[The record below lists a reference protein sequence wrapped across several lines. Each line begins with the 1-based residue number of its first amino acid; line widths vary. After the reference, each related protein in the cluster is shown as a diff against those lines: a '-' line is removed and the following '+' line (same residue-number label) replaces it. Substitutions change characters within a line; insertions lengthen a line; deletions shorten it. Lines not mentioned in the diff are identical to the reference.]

1 MACDLQIA
9 GIHLP
14 ATPVGACATSVT
26 VDVVNAGADPAHL
39 PVPMMVCLD
48 IHAQPDGPAAVHYTL
63 ATRAEAPSIQPGAT
77 RSFTF
82 TAVRFPCAATATV
95 TATADC
101 QATVPNN
108 ARSAPSLSVFVPKIG
123 AVPWLLSSLRVGLR
137 SSTGHVNWA
146 PAQLCPGAQCV
157 AELSIRNA
165 GCAAAPASVS
175 TLELLDGA
183 GQSLAAMKLPTAAIA
198 AGATAV
204 LQFVTTLP
212 LTAAG
217 ASLSLRGCADS
228 TGVVLGQC
236 DLTQACATTTLPL
249 ASAGGAPVLTFT
261 AARPIFPG
269 EAVALSW
276 QMQNFCADI
285 GLATARVY
293 YQGTLLYTSVPIAV
307 GLQATAAGAAIE
319 FKPVASVAAS
329 FYKAGQ
335 SKLTLEVTGSGS
347 DPGPYTATAL
357 VTVVLEPVS
366 ANWVFTMP
374 APGAAAFPWK
384 APYVVSGR
392 LSNPAHAAMVPSSV
406 VLDEVASVGSPV
418 ARIASPAIG
427 SVVPGAFGTAIWS
440 LMQTWS
446 WLAPGVWTP
455 IGPLTAGFTYTV
467 TFAMQDEYGNAY
479 PPSTSASTF
488 VAITVAASKI
498 AFASVAK
505 VFFAIGSTLVVLG
518 FLAIAGIV
526 TIYASGVFFAAAGV
540 AFTLSAGFGLAALD
554 PPVPDFDYQR
564 IVPTRLP
571 VLPAELHAR
580 SLAAPLLPLFGLL
593 ARINEF
599 TTVMT
604 ATEARLIAARIDR
617 DHGAMTLQRDEFKA
631 LRDALIAAAQ
641 QIPMAAHQAGDDV
654 HAQTALHPLNDAELL
669 QKQAQAWAEAGLPA
683 KLHKAWVAQG
693 LPAQQLTLVEQ
704 ALRTSGFA
712 LLPLDALLAE
722 LTQTSAQLAQAVAS
736 EAAQTLAGLAM
747 PSARDELAKVPH
759 ARFTPP

>member
-9 GIHLP
+9 GIKLP
-14 ATPVGACATSVT
+14 TPVVGVCATSVT
-26 VDVVNAGADPAHL
+26 VEVVNAGIDPAEL
-39 PVPMMVCLD
+39 PVPMTVCLD
-48 IHAQPDGPAAVHYTL
+48 INAQPDGPAAAHFTVT
-63 ATRAEAPSIQPGAT
+63 TRAEAPPIPPGAT

-82 TAVRFPCAATATV
+82 TAVRFPCAATAYV

-101 QATVPNN
+101 QATVPKN
-108 ARSAPSLSVFVPKIG
+108 ARSAPSLTVFVPKID

-146 PAQLCPGAQCV
+146 PAQLCPGAECV

-183 GQSLAAMKLPTAAIA
+183 GQNLATMKLPTAPIA

-204 LQFVTTLP
+204 LSFVTNLP
-212 LTAAG
+212 GTASG
-217 ASLSLRGCADS
+217 GSVMLRGCADS

-236 DLTQACATTTLPL
+236 DLTQACASRTLPL
-249 ASAGGAPVLTFT
+249 ASAGAAPQLSF
-261 AARPIFPG
+261 AAAKSIFPG
-269 EAVALSW
+269 EAVGLSW

-285 GLATARVY
+285 GLATARVF
-293 YQGTLLYTSVPIAV
+293 YQGTLLYTSVPIKV
-307 GLQATAAGAAIE
+307 GLQETVVGVTIE
-319 FKPVASVAAS
+319 FTPVASVAAS

-335 SKLTLEVTGSGS
+335 SKVTLEVTGSGS
-347 DPGPYTATAL
+347 DPGPYTATTV
-357 VTVVLEPVS
+357 VTVMLEPVS
-366 ANWVFTMP
+366 GNWIFTMP
-374 APGAAAFPWK
+374 APGAAAFRWK

-392 LSNPAHAAMVPSSV
+392 LSNPAHAAMLPSSV

-418 ARIASPAIG
+418 ARIASPALG
-427 SVVPGAFGTAIWS
+427 SVVPGAFGTAVWS
-440 LMQTWS
+440 LLQTWS

-455 IGPLTAGFTYTV
+455 IGPLTAGFTYSV

-505 VFFAIGSTLVVLG
+505 VFFAVGSVLVVLG

-540 AFTLSAGFGLAALD
+540 AFTLSAGFGIAALD
-554 PPVPDFDYQR
+554 PPVPDFDYHH

-571 VLPAELHAR
+571 AFPGELHAR

-604 ATEARLIAARIDR
+604 ATEARMIGARIDR
-617 DHGAMTLQRDEFKA
+617 DPTAMKLQHDEFTA

-654 HAQTALHPLNDAELL
+654 RAQAALHPLNDAELL
-669 QKQAQAWAEAGLPA
+669 HKQVQAWAEPGLPA

-693 LPAQQLTLVEQ
+693 LPERQLELFEQ
-704 ALRTSGFA
+704 ALRTPGFA
-712 LLPLDALLAE
+712 LPPLDALLAE
-722 LTQTSAQLAQAVAS
+722 LAQTSAQLAHAVAT
-736 EAAQTLAGLAM
+736 EAAQTLAGLAT
-747 PSARDELAKVPH
+747 PNTQGRG
-759 ARFTPP
+759 FTAP

>member
-1 MACDLQIA
+1 MSCDLQIA
-9 GIHLP
+9 GINLP
-14 ATPVGACATSVT
+14 ATVVGVCATSVT
-26 VDVVNAGADPAHL
+26 VEVVNAGADPAHL
-39 PVPMMVCLD
+39 PVPMTVCLD
-48 IHAQPDGPAAVHYTL
+48 INAQPDGPAAAHYTVV
-63 ATRAEAPSIQPGAT
+63 TRAEAPAIAPGAT
-77 RSFTF
+77 RSFIF
-82 TAVRFPCAATATV
+82 KDVRFPCAATAHV

-108 ARSAPSLSVFVPKIG
+108 ARSAPSLTVFVPKID

-137 SSTGHVNWA
+137 SSTGQVNWA
-146 PAQLCPGAQCV
+146 PAQLCPGAECV

-165 GCAAAPASVS
+165 GCAPAPASVS

-183 GQSLAAMKLPTAAIA
+183 GQNLAAMKLPTAAIA

-212 LTAAG
+212 VNAGGGQLT
-217 ASLSLRGCADS
+217 LRGCADS
-228 TGVVLGQC
+228 TGVVVGQC

-249 ASAGGAPVLTFT
+249 ASAGAAPQLSFA

-269 EAVALSW
+269 EAVALNW
-276 QMQNFCADI
+276 QIQNFCADI
-285 GLATARVY
+285 GKATARVY
-293 YQGTLLYTSVPIAV
+293 YQGTLLYTSVPITV
-307 GLQATAAGAAIE
+307 GLQATVAGVAIE
-319 FKPVASVAAS
+319 FTPVASVAAS

-335 SKLTLEVTGSGS
+335 SKLTLEVSGSGS
-347 DPGPYTATAL
+347 DPGPYTATAV

-366 ANWVFTMP
+366 GNWVFTMP

-392 LSNPAHAAMVPSSV
+392 LSNPAHAAMLPSSV

-440 LMQTWS
+440 LLQNWS

-455 IGPLTAGFTYTV
+455 IGPLTAGFTYSV

-505 VFFAIGSTLVVLG
+505 VFFAVGSVLVVLG

-554 PPVPDFDYQR
+554 PPVPDFDYHR

-571 VLPAELHAR
+571 ALPGELHAS

-599 TTVMT
+599 TAVMT
-604 ATEARLIAARIDR
+604 ATEARMIGARIDR
-617 DHGAMTLQRDEFKA
+617 DHGAMKLQHDEFTA

-654 HAQTALHPLNDAELL
+654 RAQAALRPLNDAELL
-669 QKQAQAWAEAGLPA
+669 RKQTQAWAEAGLPA

-693 LPAQQLTLVEQ
+693 LPAQQLKLLEQ
-704 ALRTSGFA
+704 ALRTPGFA
-712 LLPLDALLAE
+712 LPPLDALLAE
-722 LTQTSAQLAQAVAS
+722 LAQTSAQLAQAVAS
-736 EAAQTLAGLAM
+736 EAAQTLAGLAW
-747 PSARDELAKVPH
+747 PGASDAGARLPPT
-759 ARFTPP
+759 RFTPP